1 MYPNVKR
8 TRERPEWDSNLS
20 PARSKTGAAFSS
32 ATEPPQIQRLGGDAG
47 LEYMFKFGYTIV
59 LVTVA
64 IMIWA
69 SLARAREI
77 DSYSHPPCAFNPLCS
92 CSKSAPDLG
101 IVNCRKVLFPAV
113 PKVINSSKLFML
125 TMDSTG
131 LRELEPYFLQSTGL
145 YRLEITNN
153 PLTELPDEALYGL
166 ERSLWEL
173 VLEHNQLV
181 DIPSRTIRDLRKL
194 RLLSLRGNDI
204 TTVASDAFRG
214 VESTLQTL
222 ILADNSITQ
231 LAPNT
236 LAGLPNLES
245 LDLTGNGLIHL
256 DASVF
261 RDGLGKLTK
270 LLLADNLLQHVP
282 YDAVSVLIRLRTL
295 DLSRNH
301 LQDLSLYDDEQQ
313 GPGMPGGN
321 FRLTLDSLNLSYN
334 GIETLPAASFTQIDT
349 ANVTILDG
357 NPLSMIEDNAF
368 RSAKIREL
376 YVRHCDLDHVQPEAF
391 SGLENFLQVLD
402 LSGNNLTEVADNL
415 FRGFDNLRYLNVKDN
430 LLRLPDQRNAS
441 PFARLNLH
449 RLEAVGQRN
458 QPLTLADLGSMR
470 NLRTLT
476 ISNLPSTSLGPDDF
490 VNFSPELEELR
501 LNRAAVK
508 VIKAHAFTH
517 VRGLKR
523 LDLSENRIDSIEPD
537 AFTDVGHSLVTLR
550 ASHGLGSQLVVFPIE
565 AFRKLTA
572 LEALDLSNNRLKA
585 VGDTSFHML
594 RNLVSLELHDN
605 QIDML
610 AKGTFQADI
619 HTKLMMIS
627 LSYNNIKQLF
637 THTFVDLEELEALLL
652 EDNRIETIEKR
663 AFMNLSNLK
672 LINLR
677 GNRLSKIA
685 DEAFQNLP
693 ELEKL
698 DLAYNSL
705 SSFDFMFL
713 DQVGSLT
720 SLEVDVSYNKI
731 KTLGM
736 VDNVTDMSGHGN
748 REQQQQQ
755 QQQQHQTIIHS
766 NIRSLDFTS
775 NNISRIIPGYFRPT
789 ELSLMKLVLR
799 ENKLTMIT
807 RELFGNM
814 PHLHWLDLSDNE
826 ITDLEYDTLRTT
838 RKLQVLLLSHN
849 LLTEVPAELFR
860 TVNNLRVLELAHN
873 SLKYLPDNLLLS
885 EGLERLDVSHNQFT
899 KIPVTALSNMAA
911 LSLCELDLSH
921 NHIGA
926 IHSIDLSN
934 KFRSLSWLDLSHN
947 RLVRLEDAAFAT
959 LPRLSVLNL
968 SHNDELEVMGKAFV
982 GLENSLI
989 ELLLSNV
996 SLSSVPELSNP
1007 SLRTLKISH
1016 NDLPSIPPELAANMT
1031 SLRNL
1036 DLSENDLTS
1045 VPLITHSLP
1054 NLRHLSLSGNP
1065 ITALSNTSLLGAADT
1080 LEHLDIANLNLH
1092 SIETGVLNKLHYLRS
1107 LRISTFPALPNFNIP
1122 RILENANNLRELWIE
1137 AAKAPS
1143 GSSATSANS
1152 GNTSKSSKPI
1162 ALAATD
1168 LRREMDGLLPHKLQ
1182 SITFGGT
1189 GFSRLSDNI
1198 LKGARS
1204 ATLHFRLHNT
1214 SLVALP
1220 GNLFRHMGKPVR
1232 NVTVTIDDDNDLL
1245 QTVPNPNTAHYLAL
1259 PEHVFLTELQIS
1271 GSVLN
1276 CDCEIGWIEFWQ
1288 RKRRQYLC
1296 PANPW
1301 TETSLTN
1308 YFKHTTPLAFSKGS
1322 DCGDSANELRQVRC
1336 SNKNNDLLLEVL
1348 KKDLECGWGS
1358 TGNREFYDYLEQL
1371 YSEQTIG
1378 GNGSTIVGSY
1388 LDDGCDYSSELDIEL
1403 EEL

>member
-1 MYPNVKR
+1 M
-8 TRERPEWDSNLS
+8 S
-20 PARSKTGAAFSS
+20 PHRNACRNQLISCFLIFFL
-32 ATEPPQIQRLGGDAG
+32 QGDAG

-59 LVTVA
+59 LVTIA

-77 DSYSHPPCAFNPLCS
+77 DTQSHPPCAFNPLCS

-101 IVNCRKVLFPAV
+101 IVNCRDVLFPAV
-113 PKVINSSKLFML
+113 PKIINSSKLFML
-125 TMDSTG
+125 TMDRTG

-145 YRLEITNN
+145 YRLAITNN
-153 PLTELPDEALYGL
+153 PLTELPDEAFYGL
-166 ERSLWEL
+166 ERTLWEL

-194 RLLSLRGNDI
+194 RLLSLRDNDI
-204 TTVASDAFRG
+204 STVAPDAFRG
-214 VESTLQTL
+214 VESTLQNL
-222 ILADNSITQ
+222 VLADNSITQ
-231 LAPNT
+231 LAANT
-236 LAGLPNLES
+236 LAGLPNLET
-245 LDLTGNGLIHL
+245 LDLSGNGLIQL
-256 DASVF
+256 DAAVF

-282 YDAVSVLIRLRTL
+282 YEAVSVLSRLRTL
-295 DLSRNH
+295 DLSRNR
-301 LQDLSLYDDEQQ
+301 LQDLSQDDDEQQ
-313 GPGMPGGN
+313 GMPGGS
-321 FRLTLDSLNLSYN
+321 FRLTLDTLNLSYN
-334 GIETLPAASFTQIDT
+334 EMETLPAASFTQFDT
-349 ANVTILDG
+349 ANVTLLDG
-357 NPLSMIEDNAF
+357 NPLTLVEDNAF

-376 YVRHCDLDHVQPEAF
+376 YVRHCDLDHIQPEAF
-391 SGLENFLQVLD
+391 SGLENYLQVLD
-402 LSGNNLTEVADNL
+402 LSGNNLTVVADNL
-415 FRGFDNLRYLNVKDN
+415 FSGFDNLRYLNVKDN
-430 LLRLPDQRNAS
+430 LLSHPDQRNAS

-458 QPLTLADLGSMR
+458 QPIALADLGSMR
-470 NLRTLT
+470 NLRSLT
-476 ISNLPSTSLGPDDF
+476 ISHLPSTSLGPDDF
-490 VNFSPELEELR
+490 ANFSPELEELR
-501 LNRAAVK
+501 LNRASLK
-508 VIKAHAFTH
+508 VIKGHAFTH

-537 AFTDVGHSLVTLR
+537 AFTDVGHSLVSLR
-550 ASHGLGSQLVVFPIE
+550 ASHGLGAQLVVFPID

-585 VGDTSFHML
+585 VGDTAFHLL

-605 QIDML
+605 QIDTL

-663 AFMNLSNLK
+663 TFMNLGNLK

-677 GNRLSKIA
+677 GNRLTKIA

-705 SSFDFMFL
+705 AAFDFMYL

-720 SLEVDVSYNKI
+720 SLEVDVSHNKI
-731 KTLGM
+731 KTLGI
-736 VDNVTDMSGHGN
+736 VENVTDPSSGHGS

-755 QQQQHQTIIHS
+755 QQQQHQPTIHS
-766 NIRSLDFTS
+766 NIRSLDFS
-775 NNISRIIPGYFRPT
+775 NNNISRIVPGYFRPA
-789 ELSLMKLVLR
+789 ELSLMKLVLSS
-799 ENKLTMIT
+799 NKLSTIT
-807 RELFGNM
+807 RELFGTI
-814 PHLHWLDLSDNE
+814 PHLHWLDLADNE
-826 ITDLEYDTLRTT
+826 ITELEYDTLRST
-838 RKLQVLLLSHN
+838 RKLQVLKLSHN
-849 LLTEVPAELFR
+849 LLTEVPSELFR
-860 TVNNLRVLELAHN
+860 NVNSLRVLELAHN

-885 EGLERLDVSHNQFT
+885 EGLERLDVSHNQLT

-989 ELLLSNV
+989 ELLLANV

-1007 SLRTLKISH
+1007 SLRALKISH

-1031 SLRNL
+1031 SLRVL

-1054 NLRHLSLSGNP
+1054 NLKHLSLSGNP
-1065 ITALSNTSLLGAADT
+1065 ITSLSNTSLLGAADT

-1137 AAKAPS
+1137 APKPPSSHTAGGSPGATGTASKA
-1143 GSSATSANS
+1143 T
-1152 GNTSKSSKPI
+1152 KPI
-1162 ALAATD
+1162 AVPATD
-1168 LRREMDGLLPHKLQ
+1168 LRREMDGLLPRKLQ
-1182 SITFGGT
+1182 RITFGGT
-1189 GFSRLSDNI
+1189 GFSRLSDTV
-1198 LKGARS
+1198 LKGVRS
-1204 ATLHFRLHNT
+1204 ATLYFRLHNT

-1245 QTVPNPNTAHYLAL
+1245 QSVPNPNTAHYLAL
-1259 PEHVFLTELQIS
+1259 PEHVFLIELDIG

-1308 YFKHTTPLAFSKGS
+1308 YFKHTTPLAYAKGS
-1322 DCGDSANELRQVRC
+1322 DCGDSANELRQARC

-1358 TGNREFYDYLEQL
+1358 TGNRL
-1371 YSEQTIG
+1371 G
-1378 GNGSTIVGSY
+1378 IVPAIAFV
-1388 LDDGCDYSSELDIEL
+1388 LVFIVLLI
-1403 EEL
+1403 

>member
-1 MYPNVKR
+1 M
-8 TRERPEWDSNLS
+8 
-20 PARSKTGAAFSS
+20 
-32 ATEPPQIQRLGGDAG
+32 GDAG

-77 DSYSHPPCAFNPLCS
+77 DTQNHPPCAFNPLCS

-101 IVNCRKVLFPAV
+101 IVNCRDVLFPAI

-125 TMDSTG
+125 TMDGTG

-173 VLEHNQLV
+173 ILEHNQLI

-194 RLLSLRGNDI
+194 RFLSLRGNDI
-204 TTVASDAFRG
+204 TTVAPDAFRG
-214 VESTLQTL
+214 IESTLQTL
-222 ILADNSITQ
+222 ILAENSITQ
-231 LAPNT
+231 LAPST
-236 LAGLPNLES
+236 LAGLPNLET
-245 LDLTGNGLIHL
+245 LDLSGNGLMQL
-256 DASVF
+256 EANVF
-261 RDGLGKLTK
+261 RDGLGKLSK

-282 YDAVSVLIRLRTL
+282 YDAVSMLSRLRTL
-295 DLSRNH
+295 DLSRNR
-301 LQDLSLYDDEQQ
+301 LQDLSPDDDEQQ
-313 GPGMPGGN
+313 GAPGMPGGN
-321 FRLTLDSLNLSYN
+321 YRLTLDSLNLSYN
-334 GIETLPAASFTQIDT
+334 ELETLPAASFTQFDT
-349 ANVTILDG
+349 ANVTLLDG
-357 NPLSMIEDNAF
+357 NPLAMIEDNAF

-391 SGLENFLQVLD
+391 SGLENYLQVLD
-402 LSGNNLTEVADNL
+402 LSGNNLTEVADDL
-415 FRGFDNLRYLNVKDN
+415 FRGFENLRYLNVKDN
-430 LLRLPDQRNAS
+430 LLRHSDQRNAS
-441 PFARLNLH
+441 PFARLNLN

-458 QPLTLADLGSMR
+458 QPITLAELGDMR
-470 NLRTLT
+470 NLRSLT
-476 ISNLPSTSLGPDDF
+476 ISHLPSASLVPDDF
-490 VNFSPELEELR
+490 ANFSPELEELR
-501 LNRAAVK
+501 LNRASLK
-508 VIKAHAFTH
+508 VIKSHAFTH
-517 VRGLKR
+517 LRGLKR
-523 LDLSENRIDSIEPD
+523 LDLSENRIDSIEAD
-537 AFTDVGHSLVTLR
+537 AFSDVGHSLVSLR

-585 VGDTSFHML
+585 IGDTSFHLL

-605 QIDML
+605 QIDAL

-627 LSYNNIKQLF
+627 LSYNNIKQLI

-663 AFMNLSNLK
+663 TFMNLSNLK

-705 SSFDFMFL
+705 TTFDFMYL
-713 DQVGSLT
+713 DQASVGSLT
-720 SLEVDVSYNKI
+720 ALEVDVSHNKI

-736 VDNVTDMSGHGN
+736 VENGTEGAGHGS
-748 REQQQQQ
+748 REQQQLQQ
-755 QQQQHQTIIHS
+755 QLPQQPTVHS
-766 NIRSLDFTS
+766 NIRSLDFS
-775 NNISRIIPGYFRPT
+775 NNNISRIMPNYFRPA

-799 ENKLTMIT
+799 QNHLSTIT

-814 PHLHWLDLSDNE
+814 PHLNWLDLSENE
-826 ITDLEYDTLRTT
+826 IADLEYDALRST
-838 RKLQVLLLSHN
+838 RRLQVLKLSHN
-849 LLTEVPAELFR
+849 SLTEVPAELFR
-860 TVNNLRVLELAHN
+860 NAHNLRVLELAHN

-989 ELLLSNV
+989 ELQLANV

-1007 SLRTLKISH
+1007 SLRSLKISH

-1031 SLRNL
+1031 SLREL

-1054 NLRHLSLSGNP
+1054 NLKRLSLSGNP
-1065 ITALSNTSLLGAADT
+1065 ITTLSNTSLLGAADT

-1107 LRISTFPALPNFNIP
+1107 LRVSTFPALPNFNVP

-1137 AAKAPS
+1137 APKPHSNAGAAGAAVGATAKA
-1143 GSSATSANS
+1143 
-1152 GNTSKSSKPI
+1152 SKPI
-1162 ALAATD
+1162 AVAATD
-1168 LRREMDGLLPHKLQ
+1168 LRREMDGALPRKLQ
-1182 SITFGGT
+1182 SITFGGV
-1189 GFSRLSDNI
+1189 GFSRLSDTV
-1198 LKGARS
+1198 LKGVRS
-1204 ATLHFRLHNT
+1204 TTLHFRLHNT

-1220 GNLFRHMGKPVR
+1220 GNLFRHLGKPVR
-1232 NVTVTIDDDNDLL
+1232 NITVTIDEDNDLL
-1245 QTVPNPNTAHYLAL
+1245 QSVPNPNTAHYLAL

-1308 YFKHTTPLAFSKGS
+1308 YFKHATPLAYAKGT
-1322 DCGDSANELRQVRC
+1322 DCGDSANKLRQARC

-1358 TGNREFYDYLEQL
+1358 TGNRL
-1371 YSEQTIG
+1371 G
-1378 GNGSTIVGSY
+1378 IVPAIAFV
-1388 LDDGCDYSSELDIEL
+1388 LVFIVLLI
-1403 EEL
+1403 

>member
-1 MYPNVKR
+1 MLHCTSAKR
-8 TRERPEWDSNLS
+8 EGW
-20 PARSKTGAAFSS
+20 
-32 ATEPPQIQRLGGDAG
+32 GDAG

-77 DSYSHPPCAFNPLCS
+77 DTQNHPPCGFNPLCS

-101 IVNCRKVLFPAV
+101 IVNCRAVLFPAV

-125 TMDSTG
+125 TMDGTG

-145 YRLEITNN
+145 YRLELTNN

-166 ERSLWEL
+166 ERTLWEL

-181 DIPSRTIRDLRKL
+181 DVPSRTIRDLRKL

-204 TTVASDAFRG
+204 TTVGTDAFRG

-222 ILADNSITQ
+222 VLADNSITL

-245 LDLTGNGLIHL
+245 LDLSGNGLMQL

-261 RDGLGKLTK
+261 RDGLGKLSK

-282 YDAVSVLIRLRTL
+282 YDAVSVLGRLRAL
-295 DLSRNH
+295 DLSRNR
-301 LQDLSLYDDEQQ
+301 LQDLSQDEDEQR
-313 GPGMPGGN
+313 GPGMPGTTY
-321 FRLTLDSLNLSYN
+321 RLTLDSLNLSYN
-334 GIETLPAASFTQIDT
+334 EMETLPAASFTQFDT
-349 ANVTILDG
+349 ANVTVLDG
-357 NPLSMIEDNAF
+357 NPLRVIEDNAF

-391 SGLENFLQVLD
+391 SGLENYLQVLD

-430 LLRLPDQRNAS
+430 LLRHPDQRNAS

-458 QPLTLADLGSMR
+458 QPVTLADLGSMR
-470 NLRTLT
+470 NLRSLT

-490 VNFSPELEELR
+490 AHFSPELEELR
-501 LNRAAVK
+501 LNRAALK
-508 VIKAHAFTH
+508 VIKSHAFTH

-537 AFTDVGHSLVTLR
+537 AFTDVGHSLVSLR

-585 VGDTSFHML
+585 VGDTSFHLL

-605 QIDML
+605 QIDVL

-627 LSYNNIKQLF
+627 LSYNNIKQLQ

-663 AFMNLSNLK
+663 AFLNLSNLK

-677 GNRLSKIA
+677 GNRLSKVA

-705 SSFDFMFL
+705 SAFDFMFL
-713 DQVGSLT
+713 DQ
-720 SLEVDVSYNKI
+720 
-731 KTLGM
+731 
-736 VDNVTDMSGHGN
+736 
-748 REQQQQQ
+748 
-755 QQQQHQTIIHS
+755 
-766 NIRSLDFTS
+766 
-775 NNISRIIPGYFRPT
+775 
-789 ELSLMKLVLR
+789 LSLMKLVLR
-799 ENKLTMIT
+799 DNKLATIT

-814 PHLHWLDLSDNE
+814 PHLHWLDLSGNE
-826 ITDLEYDTLRTT
+826 IMELEYDTLRTA
-838 RKLQVLLLSHN
+838 RKLQVLMLSHN
-849 LLTEVPAELFR
+849 LLTEVPADLFR
-860 TVNNLRVLELAHN
+860 GVNSLRVLELAHN

-885 EGLERLDVSHNQFT
+885 EGLERLDVSHNQLT

-968 SHNDELEVMGKAFV
+968 SHNDELEVMGRAFV

-989 ELLLSNV
+989 ELLLANV

-1007 SLRTLKISH
+1007 SLRALKISH

-1031 SLRNL
+1031 SLREL

-1054 NLRHLSLSGNP
+1054 NLKHLSLSGNP
-1065 ITALSNTSLLGAADT
+1065 ITTLSNTSLLGAADT

-1092 SIETGVLNKLHYLRS
+1092 SIEVGALFATRPKMAQTGVLNKLHYLRS

-1137 AAKAPS
+1137 AAKPPS
-1143 GSSATSANS
+1143 GSGAISGSTGTSTK
-1152 GNTSKSSKPI
+1152 GSKPI
-1162 ALAATD
+1162 AGAATD
-1168 LRREMDGLLPHKLQ
+1168 LRREMDGPLPHKLQ

-1189 GFSRLSDNI
+1189 GFSRLSDTV
-1198 LKGARS
+1198 LKGVRS

-1245 QTVPNPNTAHYLAL
+1245 QSVPNPNTAHYLAL
-1259 PEHVFLTELQIS
+1259 PEHVFLTELQIG

-1308 YFKHTTPLAFSKGS
+1308 YFKHTTPLAFAKGS
-1322 DCGDSANELRQVRC
+1322 DCGDSANELRQARC

-1358 TGNREFYDYLEQL
+1358 TGNRL
-1371 YSEQTIG
+1371 G
-1378 GNGSTIVGSY
+1378 IVPAIAFV
-1388 LDDGCDYSSELDIEL
+1388 LVFIVLLI
-1403 EEL
+1403 